1 MLNSRVGVRWFP
13 DEDEKL
19 LQEINEKKTFEE
31 IALEHKRTI
40 TGIKARVISQI
51 IYSKYKN
58 ENKDI
63 DDLSNEFKINNE
75 MINKYIN
82 KIERKNK
89 DKDIDKD
96 IDKYDD
102 DILNRIEKKLDKIL
116 SYLHL
121 FTFQTPIFI

>member
-58 ENKDI
+58 ENKYI
-63 DDLSNEFKINNE
+63 DDLSNEFKNIV
-75 MINKYIN
+75 IPASKVCSPSS
-82 KIERKNK
+82 KIISKSLLLIF
-89 DKDIDKD
+89 DHIS
-96 IDKYDD
+96 
-102 DILNRIEKKLDKIL
+102 LIEF
-116 SYLHL
+116 L
-121 FTFQTPIFI
+121 FS

>member
-19 LQEINEKKTFEE
+19 LEEINEKKTFEE

-51 IYSKYKN
+51 IYYKYKN

-89 DKDIDKD
+89 DIDKD

-116 SYLHL
+116 SYLK
-121 FTFQTPIFI
+121 

>member
-13 DEDEKL
+13 DEDKKL

-89 DKDIDKD
+89 DIDKD

-116 SYLHL
+116 SYLK
-121 FTFQTPIFI
+121 

>member
-19 LQEINEKKTFEE
+19 LQEINENKTFEE

-82 KIERKNK
+82 KIEKKNK
-89 DKDIDKD
+89 DIDKGIDKD

-116 SYLHL
+116 SYLK
-121 FTFQTPIFI
+121 